1 MSQYVAI
8 ARPYANALFDVVS
21 ESQRFDLWQQI
32 LRVLSALSTDN
43 SFIRLAQQ
51 PGVKVEQVV
60 SLVVSCVNE
69 CLALEPVD
77 EQVLRHFV
85 GSLADKKR
93 LVVMAAVE
101 QLYSKKLAQQQ
112 QVVNVEVTSAS
123 TLSSEQ
129 QHDMIAA
136 LKRRFNSEVSVR
148 FDEDQE
154 LIGGAI
160 IRAGTWVMDGSV
172 RQKLNKLQECI
183 RG

>member
-8 ARPYANALFDVVS
+8 ARPYATALFDVVS
-21 ESQRFDLWQQI
+21 ESQQFDLWQQI
-32 LRVLSALSTDN
+32 LRVLSALSME
-43 SFIRLAQQ
+43 SRFIRLSQQ
-51 PGVKVEQVV
+51 PGINSDKVVD
-60 SLVVSCVNE
+60 LVVSCVNE
-69 CLALEPVD
+69 CLALDPAN
-77 EQVLRHFV
+77 EQILRELV
-85 GSLADKKR
+85 GTLAKKKR
-93 LVVMAAVE
+93 LVTMAAME
-101 QLYSKKLAQQQ
+101 QLYSKKLAQQK

-123 TLSSEQ
+123 TLSAEQ
-129 QHDMIAA
+129 QGDMIAA

-148 FDEDQE
+148 FDQDKE